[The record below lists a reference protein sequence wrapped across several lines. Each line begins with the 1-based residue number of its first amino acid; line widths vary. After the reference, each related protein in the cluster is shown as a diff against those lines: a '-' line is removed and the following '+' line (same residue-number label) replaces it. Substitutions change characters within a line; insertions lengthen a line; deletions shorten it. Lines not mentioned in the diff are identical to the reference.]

1 MQDVFISVKDRL
13 KEFTNLI
20 YIDYERESILLEV
33 QKDYLDEI
41 MRIIRTDP
49 YVDFDVVFQKELK
62 ENKLTI
68 AISVPQIIDIYDGD
82 DSNWSIK

>member
-1 MQDVFISVKDRL
+1 MKDRL

-49 YVDFDVVFQKELK
+49 YIDFDVVFQKELK

-82 DSNWSIK
+82 DNN

>member
-13 KEFTNLI
+13 REFTNLI

-82 DSNWSIK
+82 DSN

>member
-82 DSNWSIK
+82 DSN

>member
-49 YVDFDVVFQKELK
+49 YIDFDVVFQKELK

-82 DSNWSIK
+82 DNN

>member
-82 DSNWSIK
+82 DGN

>member
-13 KEFTNLI
+13 KEFTDLI

-82 DSNWSIK
+82 DSN

>member
-82 DSNWSIK
+82 DNN

>member
-1 MQDVFISVKDRL
+1 MQDLFISVKDRL
-13 KEFTNLI
+13 KEYTNI
-20 YIDYERESILLEV
+20 IHIDYERESILLEV

-49 YVDFDVVFQKELK
+49 YIDFDVVFQKELK

-68 AISVPQIIDIYDGD
+68 AICLPQIIDMYEGD
-82 DSNWSIK
+82 DTN

>member
-68 AISVPQIIDIYDGD
+68 AISIPQIIDIYDGD
-82 DSNWSIK
+82 DGN